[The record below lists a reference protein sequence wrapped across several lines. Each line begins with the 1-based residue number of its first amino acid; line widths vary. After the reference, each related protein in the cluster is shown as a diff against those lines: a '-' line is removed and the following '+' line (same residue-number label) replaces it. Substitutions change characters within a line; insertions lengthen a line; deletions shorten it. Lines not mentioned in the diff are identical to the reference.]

1 MVFWGNFPE
10 FLSKMYER
18 IVFPSREAF
27 SDLQTFAA
35 KITHFVIL
43 AFWGGVSCGI
53 CPLGTAPGLTS
64 PFYGAPG
71 PNPGGSERLLAD
83 WLRPFLVG

>member
-1 MVFWGNFPE
+1 M
-10 FLSKMYER
+10 
-18 IVFPSREAF
+18 IIDHIHIREAF
-27 SDLQTFAA
+27 SDLQTFGV

-43 AFWGGVSCGI
+43 AFLGDVSCGI

-64 PFYGAPG
+64 PFYGVPG

>member
-1 MVFWGNFPE
+1 MKKV
-10 FLSKMYER
+10 L
-18 IVFPSREAF
+18 RELPDDFGTAIYALRDAF
-27 SDLQTFAA
+27 SDLQTFGA
-35 KITHFVIL
+35 KITHFMIL
-43 AFWGGVSCGI
+43 AFLGDVSCGI

-83 WLRPFLVG
+83 WLRPVLVG